1 MKRPSPLLLLGFVFA
16 VGIFGCKPQQPF
28 YLFEDGDLS
37 HYVGK
42 ATEIDYPDVDVQTL
56 GEVEGATRPFS
67 LENRDAKEVWD
78 LRLEEAVQIA
88 LANSKVMKSIGGTI
102 IGPPDFLVRSPGAV
116 ASIYDPAVAES
127 DPRSGVEA
135 ALAAF
140 DTQFR
145 FINRWEKF
153 TEPRNN
159 ISNPIFPS
167 VRQDD
172 QGTFQWQLSKL
183 NATGGTTSISHS
195 WVYLDSNSL
204 TRAYSSDWTTA
215 LKAEVRQ
222 PLLQGF
228 GVTFNRIAG
237 PSNQPGVYNGV
248 LLARINTDIALC
260 DFEQSVRNL
269 VYDVETAYWE
279 VYYAYR
285 QLDAVIAGRDA
296 NLQNWRDANLKLE
309 VGSFAAHEEAQARNQ
324 YFIFR
329 AAVERA
335 LTGLYQAEAKLRYL
349 MGLATSD
356 GRLIRPI
363 DEPTTAKVAFDWTES
378 LSEAIARSSELREH
392 RWLVKRREL
401 ELIAAK
407 NFLLPRL
414 DLVANYQWIGLG
426 EELIESHGGSG
437 DFRQRGSNSYQSLT
451 SGDFADWL
459 VGVEFSMPLGFRREM
474 AGVRNAQ
481 LLLARERAR
490 LQEAE
495 LEVSHQLAY
504 AIREL
509 ESTLVQAQTN
519 YNRRIAARDEVKA
532 AREKY
537 RAGVRDGTLTNVLDA
552 ERRLAEAE
560 SDYYRTLVD
569 YNKAIAQV
577 HYRKGSLL
585 EYNGVYLS
593 EGPWPAKAYFD
604 ARRRARQR
612 DASMYLD
619 YGFAMPG
626 PVSRGAIQQQVGQG
640 GDFHPTPAHPG
651 TDGTPVFEDGAIE
664 MLPPGE
670 PGLIEV
676 PSDSGSRSST
686 GKRTAPEAAP
696 VPNMPAPPRPDDSTQ
711 NSAASR
717 DGAASDP
724 WRPRAAD
731 APSRANAATHS
742 VATADGWTN
751 AGTHA
756 VRQAGH
762 AEAASAPAATRAVN
776 RAGASVAENAVPQP
790 AASTKASD
798 PLRAVSSG
806 IRWVDPRESRPANRP
821 Q

>member
-1 MKRPSPLLLLGFVFA
+1 MKRPSPLLLLGLMFA
-16 VGIFGCKPQQPF
+16 VGVLGCKPQQPF

-42 ATEIDYPDVDVQTL
+42 ATEIDYPDVDAQTL

-140 DTQFR
+140 DAQFR

-183 NATGGTTSISHS
+183 NATGGTTSLSHS

-204 TRAYSSDWTTA
+204 TRAYPSDWTTA

-378 LSEAIARSSELREH
+378 LGEAIARSSELREH

-495 LEVSHQLAY
+495 LEVSHQLGY

-626 PVSRGAIQQQVGQG
+626 PISRGAVQQQPGQAIE
-640 GDFHPTPAHPG
+640 FHPMPAPAAADAGPHF
-651 TDGTPVFEDGAIE
+651 DGEVFE
-664 MLPPGE
+664 MVPPGE
-670 PGLIEV
+670 PGLIET
-676 PSDSGSRSST
+676 PSGSSGRPSPRKIGSPEV
-686 GKRTAPEAAP
+686 GPAPR
-696 VPNMPAPPRPDDSTQ
+696 MPAPPRPDDSTQ
-711 NSAASR
+711 SDASR
-717 DGAASDP
+717 PGPSASDQ
-724 WRPRAAD
+724 WQPRGVGAGARL
-731 APSRANAATHS
+731 A
-742 VATADGWTN
+742 ATADGWTN
-751 AGTHA
+751 AHGA
-756 VRQAGH
+756 GGSGVRQAGH
-762 AEAASAPAATRAVN
+762 AEAATAPAFAPSSN
-776 RAGASVAENAVPQP
+776 RAGHSPSRAATPQAEP
-790 AASTKASD
+790 AAKTAD
-798 PLRAVSSG
+798 PLRAVGSG
-806 IRWVDPRESRPANRP
+806 IRWVDPRESQTRDASH
-821 Q
+821 